1 MKWFDGQNT
10 FKNIK
15 WEGDYLEYYYKEVN
29 GVYGLSNYDC
39 LSMNG
44 FGGLKSQPQKSWKEI
59 YLNTDI
65 SPGNVDYDV
74 YVDGVYMSTVKKA
87 DNGNSI
93 TVATLNWEKTE
104 PHKVKIVAVSSGML
118 FWDEVSFTPY

>member
-1 MKWFDGQNT
+1 
-10 FKNIK
+10 
-15 WEGDYLEYYYKEVN
+15 
-29 GVYGLSNYDC
+29 
-39 LSMNG
+39 MNG
-44 FGGLKSQPQKSWKEI
+44 FWWIEVTTPKIMKGK
-59 YLNTDI
+59 YTMNTDI